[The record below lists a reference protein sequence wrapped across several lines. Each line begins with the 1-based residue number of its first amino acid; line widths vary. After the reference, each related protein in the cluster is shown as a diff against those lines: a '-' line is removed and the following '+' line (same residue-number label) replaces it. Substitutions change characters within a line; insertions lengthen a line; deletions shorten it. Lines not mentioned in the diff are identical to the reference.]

1 MSKFLKLLLIFCVSS
16 FLIGAINAP
25 AFSIDPDTL
34 KSINTVFVIIATALV
49 FFMQIGFIMLEAG
62 FTQVKN
68 SSNVAMKGFI
78 DFGVGV
84 LVFFFFGFGLM
95 FGVDALGLIGTTG
108 FILHGSIPSTPS
120 SLPDSVY
127 FLFQAAFAGATAT
140 IVSGAVHGRIKFSAY
155 VISTIIIIGI
165 IYSVGGHWVWN
176 ANGWLAKMGMLDF
189 AGSAVVHTIG
199 GFVALAGIVVLG
211 SRIGKYNKDGTP
223 NVIAG
228 HNIPLAALGTFI
240 LWFGWFGF
248 NGGSALTAEDPH
260 LIGEVLL
267 NSNLAAAA
275 GGIAAMIFT
284 ATKFG
289 KPDVTMA
296 LNGILAGLV
305 AITGGCAFVGNL
317 SAIIIGALAGIICT
331 LSVLWLDKKGIDDP
345 IGAVSVHGVCGAFG
359 ILALG
364 LLHSK
369 QGLLTTG
376 NFTFFAVQL
385 IGEVV
390 IIMWAFGMGFA
401 LYKLLDKFHGLRQS
415 AEDEEAGSDMAEH
428 GLEAYPEHIGRN

>member
-1 MSKFLKLLLIFCVSS
+1 MSR
-16 FLIGAINAP
+16 FLILASIFAFLAGVINAP

-34 KSINTVFVIIATALV
+34 KAINTVFVIIATALV
-49 FFMQIGFIMLEAG
+49 FFMQIGFIMLESG

-68 SSNVAMKGFI
+68 ASNVAMKGFI
-78 DFGVGV
+78 DFGVG
-84 LVFFFFGFGLM
+84 LLIFFMFGFGFM
-95 FGVDALGLIGTTG
+95 FGTDAFGIIGISG
-108 FILHGSIPSTPS
+108 FFLHGAIPSTPA
-120 SLPDSVY
+120 SLPDAVY

-155 VISTIIIIGI
+155 IISTIVIIGL
-165 IYSVGGHWVWN
+165 IYSIGGHWVWN
-176 ANGWLAKMGMLDF
+176 ANGWLAKLGMLDF
-189 AGSAVVHTIG
+189 AGSAIVHTIG
-199 GFVALAGIVVLG
+199 GFVALAGILVLG
-211 SRIGKYNKDGTP
+211 ARIGKFNKDGTP

-248 NGGSALTAEDPH
+248 NGGSALTAEDPR

-267 NSNLAAAA
+267 NTNLAAAA
-275 GGIAAMIFT
+275 GGIAAMLLT

-305 AITGGCAFVGNL
+305 AITGGCAFVGNI
-317 SAIIIGALAGIICT
+317 SAIIIGAVAGIICT
-331 LSVLWLDKKGIDDP
+331 LSVLWLDKKGVDDP

-364 LLHSK
+364 LFHSK
-369 QGLLTTG
+369 LGLLTTG
-376 NFTFFAVQL
+376 NFSFFGIQL
-385 IGEVV
+385 LGEVV
-390 IIMWAFGMGFA
+390 IILWAFGMGYVV
-401 LYKLLDKFHGLRQS
+401 YKLLDMVHGLRQT
-415 AEDEEAGSDMAEH
+415 AGDEDMGSDLAEH
-428 GLEAYPEHIGRN
+428 GLEAYPEHLGRN

>member
-1 MSKFLKLLLIFCVSS
+1 MPRVLILTSIFAFLAGV
-16 FLIGAINAP
+16 INAP

-34 KSINTVFVIIATALV
+34 KAINTVFVIIATALV
-49 FFMQIGFIMLEAG
+49 FFMQIGFIMLESG

-68 SSNVAMKGFI
+68 ASNVAMKGFI
-78 DFGVGV
+78 DFGVG
-84 LVFFFFGFGLM
+84 LLIFFMFGFGFM
-95 FGVDALGLIGTTG
+95 FGTDAFGIIGISG
-108 FILHGSIPSTPS
+108 FFLHGAIPSTPS
-120 SLPDSVY
+120 SLPDAVY

-155 VISTIIIIGI
+155 IISTIVIVGL
-165 IYSVGGHWVWN
+165 IYSIGGHWVWN
-176 ANGWLAKMGMLDF
+176 ANGWLAKLGMLDF
-189 AGSAVVHTIG
+189 AGSAIVHTIG
-199 GFVALAGIVVLG
+199 GFVALAGIIVLG
-211 SRIGKYNKDGTP
+211 ARIGKFNKDGTP

-267 NSNLAAAA
+267 NTNLAAAA
-275 GGIAAMIFT
+275 GGISAMLLT
-284 ATKFG
+284 AVKFG

-305 AITGGCAFVGNL
+305 AITGGCAFVGNI
-317 SAIIIGALAGIICT
+317 SAIIIGAIAGIICT
-331 LSVLWLDKKGIDDP
+331 LSVLWLDKKGVDDP

-369 QGLLTTG
+369 LGLLTTG
-376 NFTFFAVQL
+376 NFSFFGVQL
-385 IGEVV
+385 LGEVV
-390 IIMWAFGMGFA
+390 IILWAFGMGYIV
-401 LYKLLDKFHGLRQS
+401 YKLLDMAYGLRQT
-415 AEDEEAGSDMAEH
+415 ANDEDMGSDLAEH
-428 GLEAYPEHIGRN
+428 GLEAYPEHLGKN